1 MSGRVAGMA
10 RVNDDVLLE
19 AASLGGNLDAV
30 GLVSILE
37 RAHEPGDAGVSREVV
52 DAYVV
57 ELADSLD
64 GEALRSAVGERL
76 TNSPRWVAEGAL
88 YEVANGRVSRFPRE
102 WHDEL
107 DPASGLVAFVRVL
120 GADRDSEDVPLEL
133 LVAAAAA
140 LGGLREDETR
150 SAVADLTADGVL
162 ARADDSVR
170 LAESS

>member
-1 MSGRVAGMA
+1 ME

-30 GLVSILE
+30 TLVSLLE
-37 RAHEPGDAGVSREVV
+37 RAHETEDAGVSRALV

-57 ELADSLD
+57 ELAESLD
-64 GEALRSAVGERL
+64 AEALRSAVGERL

-102 WHDEL
+102 WHDDL
-107 DPASGLVAFVRVL
+107 DEGSRLVAFVRVL
-120 GADRDSEDVPLEL
+120 GANRDGEGVPLEL

-140 LGGLREDETR
+140 LGGRGEDETR
-150 SAVADLTADGVL
+150 SAVAELAADGVL